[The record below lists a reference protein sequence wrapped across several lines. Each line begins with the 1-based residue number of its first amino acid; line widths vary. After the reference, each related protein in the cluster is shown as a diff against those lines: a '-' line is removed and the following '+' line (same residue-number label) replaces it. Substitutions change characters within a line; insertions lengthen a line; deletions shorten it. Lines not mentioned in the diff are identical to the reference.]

1 MSTSK
6 KSQKYLVPR
15 LQLGTM
21 LGNLPLPQAH
31 RLPAPA
37 LKDDSDSY
45 DSDDSDDSDDGNLT
59 ARYIKMERKIKEK
72 AAKAAENAN
81 TARKAAAQAATRRFR
96 QKGRRRVTSRVD
108 SDRTAKDMLVMTSR
122 AASSAEAIARE
133 LANKAKEIAD
143 HNNAVSKAKEL
154 MKRLAPKHQE
164 ELNRFTQKKPSNWS
178 KFKKRVKQMFSAR
191 KSKLRGRNSGG
202 AKKNAKKAKKSGRV
216 LVQVALR
223 RAVQLSRRAL

>member
-37 LKDDSDSY
+37 LKEDS
-45 DSDDSDDSDDGNLT
+45 DSDDSDDGNLT
-59 ARYIKMERKIKEK
+59 ARYINMEREIKEK

-96 QKGRRRVTSRVD
+96 QKGHRRVTSRVD
-108 SDRTAKDMLVMTSR
+108 SDKTAKDRLIMTSR

-133 LANKAKEIAD
+133 LANKAKEIEA
-143 HNNAVSKAKEL
+143 HNTAVSNAKER
-154 MKRLAPKHQE
+154 MKLLAPQYQA
-164 ELNRFTQKKPSNWS
+164 ELIRFTQKKPSNWS
-178 KFKKRVKQMFSAR
+178 KLKQRVKQMFSAR

-202 AKKNAKKAKKSGRV
+202 AKKKKSKK
-216 LVQVALR
+216 VAGY
-223 RAVQLSRRAL
+223 